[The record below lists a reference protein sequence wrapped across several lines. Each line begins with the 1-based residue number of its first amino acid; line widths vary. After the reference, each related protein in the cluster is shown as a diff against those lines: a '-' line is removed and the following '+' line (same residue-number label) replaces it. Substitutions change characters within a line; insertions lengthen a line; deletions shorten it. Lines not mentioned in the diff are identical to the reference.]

1 MQAIGNREPPIARE
15 EAFLSIIFITEKQT
29 VKEKKEKQILLEVPK
44 IIERKKRT
52 WTGKGNQL
60 DRLPMKR

>member
-15 EAFLSIIFITEKQT
+15 EAFLSIIFTTEKQI

-44 IIERKKRT
+44 IIERKKEPGRGRRT
-52 WTGKGNQL
+52 NQI
-60 DRLPMKR
+60 DYP